1 MQCIFCF
8 SPQVHVRPGM
18 TLHSCLIKALKVRGL
33 QPQCCAVFRLHPG
46 QTRWGKVNSG
56 LRTWTIR
63 SENFQIIFFFIIK
76 YQVIYTGLSYLSFFL
91 SICRS
96 KKLRMDWNTDSTS
109 LIGEE
114 LLVEVLDHVPLT
126 THNFVGISRVSPES
140 FNHRRCPQK
149 PHPNPLLSFAGSEN
163 IPETGVL
170 RHLPE
175 VSFERVPLP
184 NVWLQIPWA
193 LQHQSAHDVCGLE
206 QHQATPVSLF
216 SLKWRG
222 GGSL

>member
-1 MQCIFCF
+1 MRKSQLWTQTLDNKIREFPNNFLFC
-8 SPQVHVRPGM
+8 
-18 TLHSCLIKALKVRGL
+18 
-33 QPQCCAVFRLHPG
+33 
-46 QTRWGKVNSG
+46 
-56 LRTWTIR
+56 
-63 SENFQIIFFFIIK
+63 
-76 YQVIYTGLSYLSFFL
+76 YQVSGYLYWLKLPFIFL

-222 GGSL
+222 GGGKASKS